1 MSMKETYKEL
11 LSEFL
16 GTFIMMLFG
25 LGVVAMVV
33 VFEGAKGNFL
43 SITLAWGFAVMFG
56 IFVGG
61 YSGAHLNP
69 AVSFALAATHRFPWK
84 KVPLYA
90 LTQTFAAFMAAL
102 VVYLD
107 YFREIL
113 RIDPSLSKTAGIF
126 TTFPAEPDHLMF
138 GLFDQVL
145 GTFLLLFLILV
156 VLDHFKRV
164 GSEYLIPIII
174 GLLVMVIGM
183 SFGGMYGYAINPAR
197 DFGPRLMTVM
207 LGFSNNGLTDGTLI
221 YLVPIIGPLI
231 GGTLGALAYDFTI
244 GRMYFNK
251 K

>member
-1 MSMKETYKEL
+1 
-11 LSEFL
+11 
-16 GTFIMMLFG
+16 
-25 LGVVAMVV
+25 
-33 VFEGAKGNFL
+33 
-43 SITLAWGFAVMFG
+43 
-56 IFVGG
+56 
-61 YSGAHLNP
+61 
-69 AVSFALAATHRFPWK
+69 
-84 KVPLYA
+84 
-90 LTQTFAAFMAAL
+90 MAAL

-113 RIDPSLSKTAGIF
+113 RIDPSLSNTAGIF
-126 TTFPAEPDHLMF
+126 TTFPAQPDYLLL

-207 LGFSNNGLTDGTLI
+207 LGFSNNGLTDGTLV
-221 YLVPIIGPLI
+221 YLVPIVGPLI
-231 GGTLGALAYDFTI
+231 AGTLGALAYDFTL
-244 GRMYFNK
+244 GRMYSTK